1 MPDDDDEIIIIRND
15 AQTNPGSPPPY
26 TVGTAKAAENGLETA
41 DDLLH
46 EVHDA
51 ISDPTLKAKLVSA
64 RAYGNTAHDWIHG
77 VRTYTP

>member
-1 MPDDDDEIIIIRND
+1 MPDDDDEIIIIR
-15 AQTNPGSPPPY
+15 QTTTNPGAEPPY
-26 TVGTAKAAENGLETA
+26 TVGGAKAAENGLEAA

-51 ISDPTLKAKLVSA
+51 LSDPTLKAKLVTA

-77 VRTYTP
+77 VRTYTA